1 MQTEEDVV
9 PIPAITFLMGFIK
22 DKIMCINKNKEFL
35 PYYEKA
41 RDVLDY
47 DAETGVVTR
56 FVKSSNSHKEAGA
69 VNDKGYRQIG
79 VTLSGIK
86 RDLLAHRLAWFI
98 THGELPNVIDHVDG
112 DRLNNAIKNLRSGTQ
127 QENTF
132 NTEKRTNNTSGY
144 KGVSWSKSSEKWHSQ
159 IKYNGKS
166 IHLGFF
172 NCPKEASMVYETKSR
187 ELFGEFYRA

>member
-22 DKIMCINKNKEFL
+22 DKIMNKNKELL

-41 RDVLDY
+41 RDLLDY

-56 FVKSSNSHKEAGA
+56 FVKSSNSQKEVGSMSGS
-69 VNDKGYRQIG
+69 GYRRIR

-98 THGELPNVIDHVDG
+98 THGELPNVIDHI
-112 DRLNNAIKNLRSGTQ
+112 DRDKLNNAIKNLRRCSQSENQMNRGK
-127 QENTF
+127 QEN
-132 NTEKRTNNTSGY
+132 NKSGY
-144 KGVSWSKSSEKWHSQ
+144 KGVYWCKKENKYKAQ
-159 IKYNGKS
+159 IGHKRKKYY
-166 IHLGFF
+166 LGSFD
-172 NCPKEASMVYETKSR
+172 CPKEASKAYEAKAK
-187 ELFGEFYRA
+187 EIHGEFYAT